1 MDSREY
7 LDSFRRYLSLER
19 NLSRNTAL
27 SYCGDLKL
35 FLSYCER
42 KRIDPLKA
50 APEILQNY
58 LWDEKK
64 KGLKTASLFRRTE
77 AIKAFYK
84 FLTLEN
90 ILKKNP
96 LQAFKAP
103 RLEKRLPKT
112 LSVQETEKLL
122 SYEGGEKYQTV
133 RTLAVL
139 ELLYASGIRISEL
152 VSLKLEEVNIT
163 QGWIRVF
170 GKGSKERLVPVNER
184 ACELLKKYLELRDL
198 RFSGRGAQSWV
209 FLNKSGKK
217 LSRVQL
223 WKDIKNFA
231 REAGLERKVHPHLLR
246 HSFATHLLQ
255 RGADLRSIGEMLG
268 HSSLSTTQIYTHLD
282 NSQLKEIHKKFHPKG

>member
-27 SYCGDLKL
+27 SYCSDLKL
-35 FLSYCER
+35 FLSYCEK
-42 KRIDPLKA
+42 KRINPLKV

-64 KGLKTASLFRRTE
+64 KGLKTTSLFRRTE
-77 AIKAFYK
+77 AVKAFYK

-90 ILKKNP
+90 MLKKNP

-112 LSVQETEKLL
+112 LSLQETEKLL
-122 SYEGGEKYQTV
+122 SHEGGEKYQTV

-152 VSLKLEEVNIT
+152 VSLKLEEINLA

-184 ACELLKKYLELRDL
+184 ACGLLKKYLELRDL
-198 RFSGRGAQSWV
+198 KFSGRGVQSWV

-223 WKDIKNFA
+223 WKDIKNFS
-231 REAGLERKVHPHLLR
+231 REAGIEKKVHPHLLR